1 MPLYKLAELSGEE
14 MDKDKSLDVFNYKDC
29 FLLFTFHL
37 HNKTFTQ
44 ATLFSGEANNL
55 EIRGKQSLLIYWR
68 TGSLTA
74 ERSAWD

>member
-14 MDKDKSLDVFNYKDC
+14 MDKEKSLDFNYKDC

-55 EIRGKQSLLIYWR
+55 EIKGESSLY
-68 TGSLTA
+68 
-74 ERSAWD
+74 